1 MSSAILAGITA
12 RSRTLPGGELCELS
26 ALTLLPFLIV
36 IYVDVETVILAWVYV
51 VPNVMLFR
59 VIAALALFSVAY
71 VAHRLAILRS

>member
-1 MSSAILAGITA
+1 MSRAILVGITVRPHA
-12 RSRTLPGGELCELS
+12 LPGGDLCEWS
-26 ALTLLPFLIV
+26 VWTSLPFLIV

-59 VIAALALFSVAY
+59 VIAALALFSMAD